1 MSKQIKMIVTV
12 LLTGAFALGPL
23 TAGARADSIESC
35 RFQNDQNMEQLLTVQ
50 VPQLLDEADL
60 DSLRVVRRELYSIP
74 EAKLDAMSRE
84 DQAKYGDSLHRVA
97 MAILKL
103 EAAELK
109 GVQGNRNETVRA
121 PLSPLESLRLV
132 LRALYSIPEAEL
144 DALSRED
151 IAMYGESMLRVYTDV
166 LKLEVK
172 QLRGIRDNTAP
183 YEVAEHIK
191 ALEFVYEKV
200 GRLFSEELEFQRMD
214 VYPKAAEFYRK
225 KARREKDAQ
234 RARSYEERA
243 RSFERYQ

>member
-1 MSKQIKMIVTV
+1 MIKQTKIIVTV

-23 TAGARADSIESC
+23 TAGVRADSIESY

-60 DSLRVVRRELYSIP
+60 DSLYAVRRRLSRIP
-74 EAKLDAMSRE
+74 EAELDAMSLE
-84 DQAKYGDSLHRVA
+84 VQAKWADSLHQVN
-97 MAILKL
+97 MAIHKL
-103 EAAELK
+103 VMPK
-109 GVQGNRNETVRA
+109 RSQA
-121 PLSPLESLRLV
+121 PLSNLESLWLV
-132 LRALYSIPEAEL
+132 LRALYSIPQAEL

-172 QLRGIRDNTAP
+172 LLKGIRDNTAP

-200 GRLFSEELEFQRMD
+200 GRLFSEELKSTRMD

-225 KARREKDAQ
+225 KARLEKDAQ
-234 RARSYEERA
+234 RAQSYEERA